1 MKSGRHLREIQF
13 NGPNTLRIG
22 NFPAVDY
29 FGDGSFYLL
38 DSPGHAI
45 GHLCGL
51 ARTTVDPPTFILM
64 GGDICHYAGIFRP
77 SEYLPV
83 PPSISPHPCRPHS
96 DIPFCPGSVFDKLQ
110 ESRGRKS
117 TDSLYEMCFGHD
129 IPRARKTR
137 DQLQE
142 LDCDENVFVIIAHDA
157 TVRDGVDHFPLGLND
172 WKKKG
177 WGNRVKWAFFRD
189 LEPYWDSQGC
199 LNGLKGD
206 LNGQL

>member
-1 MKSGRHLREIQF
+1 MAELGLTGRRGRKLQEIRF
-13 NGPNTLRIG
+13 DGPHALRIG
-22 NFPAVDY
+22 KFPAVDY

-77 SEYLPV
+77 SQYLPV
-83 PPSISPHPCRPHS
+83 PPSISPHPCCPQS
-96 DIPFCPGSVFDKLQ
+96 DIPFCPGGVFDGLQ
-110 ESRGRKS
+110 KSRGRES

-129 IPRARKTR
+129 VPRARETR

-142 LDCDENVFVIIAHDA
+142 LDCNEDIFVIIAHDA
-157 TVRDGVDHFPLGLND
+157 TVRDAVDHFPLSLND

-177 WGNRVKWAFFRD
+177 WGKDVKWTFFRD
-189 LEPYWDSQGC
+189 LEPYWRAKGLL
-199 LNGLKGD
+199 LN
-206 LNGQL
+206 